1 MYVAEVPQRLPVPN
15 SVQSANTR
23 SLLVESALESLVE
36 VGFARTTGV
45 EVCRRA
51 GVTRGALQHHFPEF
65 GQLLAAALGCAYDR
79 LLGTPTVLDGVGPL
93 ERWVHQASERVQ
105 EREFKAV
112 IELWLGSRNDP
123 VFGVQL
129 TDAILQGSRL
139 FDPTWSIED
148 LDATADPQTVAIYRT
163 ISEALFGLGLGAA
176 SHGEPLG
183 HSDAVVSVLLELAR
197 DCDARQFAASSEALA
212 TSSVLDDDPRQQ

>member
-1 MYVAEVPQRLPVPN
+1 MGATARVPN
-15 SVQSANTR
+15 SVQSAQTR
-23 SLLVESALESLVE
+23 ALLVDGALDSLVA

-51 GVTRGALQHHFPEF
+51 GVTRGALQHHFPQF

-79 LLGTPTVLDGVGPL
+79 LLGTPTMLDGVGPL
-93 ERWVHQASERVQ
+93 ERWVYQAGERVQ
-105 EREFKAV
+105 EPEFKAV

-123 VFGVQL
+123 EFGAQL
-129 TDAILQGSRL
+129 TDAIAQGARL
-139 FDPTWSIED
+139 FDPTWSIEN
-148 LDATADPQTVAIYRT
+148 LDEHADAHVIATYRT

-183 HSDAVVSVLLELAR
+183 HTDAVMSVLLQLAR
-197 DCDARQFAASSEALA
+197 ECDARQGGDASNESPA
-212 TSSVLDDDPRQQ
+212 S